1 MSCCPIFWWKW
12 VMSVNRSSRQPNRW
26 DANAARPDSD
36 LSNPTPIQS
45 RRPYQNVGFVS
56 GNTSGAWSNYNA
68 LTFRVEKRF
77 SQGIVR
83 AWVPTLGQRRWALG
97 LGTTGP

>member
-1 MSCCPIFWWKW
+1 MSATDLIASRTGGTPMPPVPI
-12 VMSVNRSSRQPNRW
+12 
-26 DANAARPDSD
+26 
-36 LSNPTPIQS
+36 LTYPTQRPIQS

-77 SQGIVR
+77 SQGLVR
-83 AWVPTLGQRRWALG
+83 AWAPTLGQRRWALG
-97 LGTTGP
+97 LRTTGP

>member
-1 MSCCPIFWWKW
+1 MPPVPILTYLTQ
-12 VMSVNRSSRQPNRW
+12 R
-26 DANAARPDSD
+26 
-36 LSNPTPIQS
+36 PIQS

-77 SQGIVR
+77 SQGLVR
-83 AWVPTLGQRRWALG
+83 AWAPTLGRKAMGIRAWDNWTVMDIDNIRA
-97 LGTTGP
+97 